1 MTCIEQV
8 HEGAARFVSRR
19 LPRSRLFSS
28 PGARHRVATSTA
40 RNCVFVSAVAC
51 PSQAFRSKTTNPT
64 ATALA
69 TTPKIKVARERD
81 DRVPL
86 HRAG

>member
-8 HEGAARFVSRR
+8 QEGAARFVSRR

-28 PGARHRVATSTA
+28 PGARRRVATS
-40 RNCVFVSAVAC
+40 
-51 PSQAFRSKTTNPT
+51 TTNPT